1 MAKYEKYDESEGVWR
16 TVGGRR
22 IFIKDG
28 QSLSDAMKASGKFKS
43 AKKKVDYDKRP
54 QSDVDKENERN
65 NKAVEKIEKGKKD
78 FDPNDFEKWREEVD
92 PNYEM
97 DDDRAR
103 LRYEAYK
110 DTNVRNQSA
119 KQKEG
124 VRTLS
129 GDFERDN
136 KGRIVSQDEYDE
148 FRQAYKEGRISKED
162 YKNDNYD
169 ALKEKTQGQQYEDY
183 KRAKY
188 NYRMFDEPNNS
199 KEQSIKSQQSG
210 IEKASGLKVKEAF
223 QTDLYGNGK
232 EDRFKLDDGRWISH
246 TTESFGSKDDTWS
259 VNKLENGSIESQDF
273 KSYDDMI
280 KHLGGNNKLN
290 AKRIAEKDIKE
301 KGYEYYSRH
310 GLGPG
315 TLPKDVNT
323 GGTGEEENG
332 WTKFKTDRPLTEKE
346 LNKYDIQSET
356 KNRQIKIDNNAA
368 YKKAF
373 EEYKKKHP
381 NTKLNFNQFVD
392 MSEGK

>member
-22 IFIKDG
+22 IFIRDG
-28 QSLSDAMKASGKFKS
+28 QSLSDAMKKSGKFKS

-78 FDPNDFEKWREEVD
+78 FDPNDFEKWRKEVD
-92 PNYEM
+92 PDYEM

-110 DTNVRNQSA
+110 DANVRNQSA

-129 GDFERDN
+129 GDLERDN

-148 FRQAYKEGRISKED
+148 FRKAYKEDRISKED
-162 YKNDNYD
+162 YRNNNYD
-169 ALKEKTQGQQYEDY
+169 ALKKS
-183 KRAKY
+183 
-188 NYRMFDEPNNS
+188 N
-199 KEQSIKSQQSG
+199 QSNVKSQQSD
-210 IEKASGLKVKEAF
+210 IEKASGLKVEKAWN
-223 QTDLYGNGK
+223 TDLYGNGK

-259 VNKLENGSIESQDF
+259 INKLENGSIESQDF

-280 KHLGGNNKLN
+280 KHLGGSNKSETIT
-290 AKRIAEKDIKE
+290 RTVKE
-301 KGYEYYSRH
+301 IDADYYGVPSRY
-310 GLGPG
+310 
-315 TLPKDVNT
+315 
-323 GGTGEEENG
+323 
-332 WTKFKTDRPLTEKE
+332 RTEKMTNE
-346 LNKYDIQSET
+346 WNKS
-356 KNRQIKIDNNAA
+356 RNNA

-373 EEYKKKHP
+373 EEYKKRHP
-381 NTKLNFNQFVD
+381 NSKLNLQKFID